1 MRSIADLST
10 QSAATAAAAFSSLP
24 SHRAAAQ
31 SASSV
36 GRGYDF
42 PESMLLMSTT
52 DKQGRITHC
61 NQAFEQVSGFSKHE
75 LMGQP
80 HNIVRHPDVP
90 SEIFKDLWATIGHGR
105 IWQGTV
111 KNARHGGG
119 HYWVRAYVTP
129 VLQAGK
135 PIGYMSVRARASDQ
149 EIAEAQKLYADI
161 VAQRSRAKPRFI
173 LHGGRI
179 RVFGWRNQWSKLQ
192 RLSLTQRQA
201 VLQLPL
207 VVLALLFPLLGWTAP
222 WQLGVLAALL
232 LGWSAMALGWLHR
245 RITQPLEA
253 IHALSAEIASGE
265 LSGTLPKDL
274 PPHPLGLLQE
284 RMKQIHI
291 NLRAVFGDAKHE
303 IDGFNAVARELTE
316 GAGRLSECT
325 DRQAQDLQETATAME
340 QMAQTIAQSRQTTE
354 QIQRETERSA
364 QLSTES
370 EQAMQRSQQLMQE
383 LQQSSQQMGHI
394 ISTIESIAFQT
405 NILALNA
412 AVEAA
417 RAGEQGRGFAVVAAE
432 VRNLAQNSAKAA
444 GEIRQL
450 IAGSTDQISR
460 SAAQMQSA
468 SQSMGQSV
476 QAVQQVR
483 QEMQGMLVTMT
494 EQSAGI
500 AQVNVALADLDHVT
514 QDNARMAHDYAQS
527 AERMDGSTGVLRR
540 TLDVF
545 RF

>member
-1 MRSIADLST
+1 
-10 QSAATAAAAFSSLP
+10 
-24 SHRAAAQ
+24 
-31 SASSV
+31 
-36 GRGYDF
+36 
-42 PESMLLMSTT
+42 
-52 DKQGRITHC
+52 
-61 NQAFEQVSGFSKHE
+61 
-75 LMGQP
+75 
-80 HNIVRHPDVP
+80 
-90 SEIFKDLWATIGHGR
+90 
-105 IWQGTV
+105 
-111 KNARHGGG
+111 
-119 HYWVRAYVTP
+119 
-129 VLQAGK
+129 
-135 PIGYMSVRARASDQ
+135 
-149 EIAEAQKLYADI
+149 
-161 VAQRSRAKPRFI
+161 
-173 LHGGRI
+173 
-179 RVFGWRNQWSKLQ
+179 
-192 RLSLTQRQA
+192 
-201 VLQLPL
+201 
-207 VVLALLFPLLGWTAP
+207 
-222 WQLGVLAALL
+222 
-232 LGWSAMALGWLHR
+232 MALGWLHR

-325 DRQAQDLQETATAME
+325 DRQAQDLQETAAAME

-450 IAGSTDQISR
+450 IAGSTEQISR

-527 AERMDGSTGVLRR
+527 AERMDSSTGVLRR

>member
-1 MRSIADLST
+1 MPTPSDRPSR
-10 QSAATAAAAFSSLP
+10 QFSSPAPVQRRQDP
-24 SHRAAAQ
+24 SLGRAAAS
-31 SASSV
+31 SAQ
-36 GRGYDF
+36 GYDF
-42 PESMLLMSTT
+42 PDDALLMSTT
-52 DKQGRITHC
+52 DRQGRITHC
-61 NQAFEQVSGFSKHE
+61 NEAFEEVSGFSKAE

-111 KNARHGGG
+111 KNARKGGG
-119 HYWVRAYVTP
+119 YYWVRAYVTP
-129 VLQAGK
+129 VMQGNK
-135 PIGYMSVRARASDQ
+135 PIGYMSVRAKPSAR
-149 EIAEAQKLYADI
+149 EIAEAEQLYARI
-161 VAQRSRAKPRFI
+161 VAERARPRPGFE
-173 LHGGRI
+173 LHGGRV
-179 RVFGWRNQWSKLQ
+179 RVYGWRNLLGKFQ

-201 VLQLPL
+201 GLQMPL
-207 VVLALLFPLLGWTAP
+207 VVLALLFPALGWTAP
-222 WQLGVLAALL
+222 WQLALLAALL
-232 LGWSAMALGWLHR
+232 LAWSALALGCLHMR
-245 RITQPLEA
+245 VTRPLA
-253 IHALSAEIASGE
+253 TIQNLVADIASGQ
-265 LSGTLPKDL
+265 LSGSLPPPL
-274 PPHPLGLLQE
+274 SPHPLGLLLE
-284 RMKQIHI
+284 RIKQIHI
-291 NLRAVFGDAKHE
+291 NLRAVIGDAKHE
-303 IDGFNAVARELTE
+303 IDGFNAVARELTQ
-316 GAGRLSECT
+316 GAVHLSSCT
-325 DRQAQDLQETATAME
+325 DRQAQDLQETAAAME
-340 QMAQTIAQSRQTTE
+340 QMAQTVAHSQQATE
-354 QIQRETERSA
+354 QIRRETEHSA
-364 QLSTES
+364 RLTAES
-370 EQAMQRSQQLMQE
+370 ESAMQQAQTLVQQ
-383 LQQSSQQMGHI
+383 LQQSSQQMGQI

-417 RAGEQGRGFAVVAAE
+417 RAGEQGRGFAVVASE

-450 IAGSTDQISR
+450 IAGSTEQIGR

-483 QEMQGMLVTMT
+483 QEMQGMLTTMT

-514 QDNARMAHDYAQS
+514 QDNARMAHEYAQS